1 MWQNLSDQVSFCLIL
16 KECGY
21 FVTSIYKMCKNIVAV
36 ILFHYLALL
45 AKVILF
51 KIQFGSVTYN
61 VYYGL
66 LSFQQNLDRANFI
79 PFKTI
84 YYLLKEPIDV
94 FVVQN
99 IFGNIIGFAPL
110 GFLLPMLC
118 TSLSS
123 FLKIG
128 IIAFTFSLTLEVI
141 QLVKVLGIFDVDDII
156 LNTSGA
162 LLGYAVYKIFLRFRK
177 HVLAS

>member
-1 MWQNLSDQVSFCLIL
+1 MTA
-16 KECGY
+16 
-21 FVTSIYKMCKNIVAV
+21 TSAMIKNITGV
-36 ILFHYLALL
+36 ILFHYLLLL

-66 LSFQQNLDRANFI
+66 LSFHQNLSRANFI

-84 YYLLKEPIDV
+84 YSLLHETIDI
-94 FVVQN
+94 FVIQN
-99 IFGNIIGFAPL
+99 LAGNIIGFAPL
-110 GFLLPMLC
+110 GFLLPILHP
-118 TSLSS
+118 SLSS

-128 IIAFTFSLTLEVI
+128 VIAFAFSLTLEVI

-156 LNTSGA
+156 LNTLGA
-162 LLGYAVYKIFLRFRK
+162 LFGYAIYKGFLRFRK
-177 HVLAS
+177 PA